1 MNKKVKVSLSSYQ
14 DTEAGVEEFRVS
26 APGTYSLIND
36 RHFIKYEE
44 KTDDNA
50 INKVLLKF
58 DNNFLEM
65 TKSGEVRST
74 LTFTEG
80 DNTEGYYK
88 TPYGTFLIETDTKKL
103 DVKTGKKNIFVNL
116 EYGLYIDSEFV
127 ADCKMYIEILF

>member
-14 DTEAGVEEFRVS
+14 KTDAGVEEIKVS

-44 KTDDNA
+44 KTDDGA

-58 DNNFLEM
+58 DNNFFEM
-65 TKSGEVRST
+65 TKSGETVST

-80 DNTEGYYK
+80 ENTEGYYK

-103 DVKTGKKNIFVNL
+103 DVKKGKKNIFVNL

>member
-14 DTEAGVEEFRVS
+14 KTDEGVEEIKVS

-44 KTDDNA
+44 KTDDDA

-58 DNNFLEM
+58 DSGFLEM
-65 TKSGEVRST
+65 TKSGETMST
-74 LTFTEG
+74 LTFNERE
-80 DNTEGYYK
+80 NTEGYYK

-103 DVKTGKKNIFVNL
+103 DIKIGKKNIFVNL
-116 EYGLYIDSEFV
+116 EYGLFIDGEFV

>member
-1 MNKKVKVSLSSYQ
+1 MNKKGKATLPSYKNQ
-14 DTEAGVEEFRVS
+14 EPGGEKSKVS
-26 APGTYSLIND
+26 APAPNSWIND

-44 KTDDNA
+44 KTDDDA

-80 DNTEGYYK
+80 ENTEGYYK

-103 DVKTGKKNIFVNL
+103 DVKIGKKNIFVNL
-116 EYGLYIDSEFV
+116 EYGLFIDGEFV

>member
-1 MNKKVKVSLSSYQ
+1 M
-14 DTEAGVEEFRVS
+14 EEFRVS

-44 KTDDNA
+44 KTDDDA

-58 DNNFLEM
+58 DSGFLEM
-65 TKSGEVRST
+65 TKSGETMST
-74 LTFTEG
+74 LTFNERE
-80 DNTEGYYK
+80 NTEGYYK

-103 DVKTGKKNIFVNL
+103 DIKTGKKNIFVNL
-116 EYGLYIDSEFV
+116 EYGLFIDGEFV

>member
-103 DVKTGKKNIFVNL
+103 DVKTGNSS
-116 EYGLYIDSEFV
+116 Y
-127 ADCKMYIEILF
+127 MYEWI

>member
-14 DTEAGVEEFRVS
+14 KTDEGVEEIKVS

-44 KTDDNA
+44 KTDDDA

-58 DNNFLEM
+58 DSGFLEM
-65 TKSGEVRST
+65 TKSGETMST
-74 LTFTEG
+74 LTFNERE
-80 DNTEGYYK
+80 NTEGYYK

-103 DVKTGKKNIFVNL
+103 DVKKGKKNIFVNL
-116 EYGLYIDSEFV
+116 EYGLYIDGEFV

>member
-14 DTEAGVEEFRVS
+14 KTDAGVEEIKVS

-44 KTDDNA
+44 KTDDGA

-58 DNNFLEM
+58 ENNFFEM
-65 TKSGEVRST
+65 TKSGETVST

-80 DNTEGYYK
+80 ENTEGYYK

-103 DVKTGKKNIFVNL
+103 DIKTGKKNIFINL
-116 EYGLYIDSEFV
+116 EYGLFIDGEFV

>member
-1 MNKKVKVSLSSYQ
+1 M
-14 DTEAGVEEFRVS
+14 EEFRVS

-44 KTDDNA
+44 KTDDGA

-58 DNNFLEM
+58 ENNFFEM
-65 TKSGEVRST
+65 TKSGETVST
-74 LTFTEG
+74 LIFTEG
-80 DNTEGYYK
+80 ENTEGYYK

-103 DVKTGKKNIFVNL
+103 DVKIGKKNIFVNL

>member
-14 DTEAGVEEFRVS
+14 STESGVEEIKVS
-26 APGTYSLIND
+26 ASGTYSLIND

-44 KTDDNA
+44 KTDDGA

-58 DNNFLEM
+58 ENDLLEM

-80 DNTEGYYK
+80 K
-88 TPYGTFLIETDTKKL
+88 IPKAIIKL
-103 DVKTGKKNIFVNL
+103 HMVHF
-116 EYGLYIDSEFV
+116 
-127 ADCKMYIEILF
+127 

>member
-14 DTEAGVEEFRVS
+14 KTDEGVEEIKVS

-44 KTDDNA
+44 KTDDDA

-58 DNNFLEM
+58 DSGFLEM
-65 TKSGEVRST
+65 TKSGETMST
-74 LTFTEG
+74 LTFNERE
-80 DNTEGYYK
+80 NTEGYYK

-103 DVKTGKKNIFVNL
+103 DIKTGKKNIFVNL
-116 EYGLYIDSEFV
+116 EYGLFIDGEFV

>member
-14 DTEAGVEEFRVS
+14 KTDAGVEEIKVS

-44 KTDDNA
+44 KTDDGA

-58 DNNFLEM
+58 ENNFFEM
-65 TKSGEVRST
+65 TKSGETVST

-80 DNTEGYYK
+80 ENTEGYYK

-103 DVKTGKKNIFVNL
+103 DLKIGKKNIFVNL
-116 EYGLYIDSEFV
+116 EYGLYIDGEFV

>member
-14 DTEAGVEEFRVS
+14 KTDAGVEEIKVS

-44 KTDDNA
+44 KTDDDA

-80 DNTEGYYK
+80 ENTEGYYK

-103 DVKTGKKNIFVNL
+103 DIKIGKKNIFVNL

>member
-14 DTEAGVEEFRVS
+14 KTDEGVEEIKVS

-44 KTDDNA
+44 KTDHA

-80 DNTEGYYK
+80 ENTEGYYK

-103 DVKTGKKNIFVNL
+103 DIKTGKKNIFINL
-116 EYGLYIDSEFV
+116 EYGLYIDGEFV

>member
-14 DTEAGVEEFRVS
+14 NTESGVEEFRVS

-44 KTDDNA
+44 KTDDDA

-65 TKSGEVRST
+65 IKSGEVRST

-80 DNTEGYYK
+80 ENTEGYYK
-88 TPYGTFLIETDTKKL
+88 TPYGTFLIETDTIEL

-116 EYGLYIDSEFV
+116 EYELFIDGEFV

>member
-44 KTDDNA
+44 KTDDDA

-58 DNNFLEM
+58 DSGFLEM
-65 TKSGEVRST
+65 TKSGETMST
-74 LTFTEG
+74 LTFNEG
-80 DNTEGYYK
+80 ENTEGYYK

-103 DVKTGKKNIFVNL
+103 DIKTGKKNIFVNL
-116 EYGLYIDSEFV
+116 EYGLFIDGEFV

>member
-14 DTEAGVEEFRVS
+14 KTDEGVEEIKVS

-44 KTDDNA
+44 KTDDGA

-58 DNNFLEM
+58 DNNFFEM
-65 TKSGEVRST
+65 TKSGETVST

-80 DNTEGYYK
+80 ENTEGYYK

-103 DVKTGKKNIFVNL
+103 DIKTGKKNIFINL
-116 EYGLYIDSEFV
+116 EYGLFIDGEFV

>member
-14 DTEAGVEEFRVS
+14 KTDEGVEEIKVS

-44 KTDDNA
+44 KTDDDA

-65 TKSGEVRST
+65 AKSGEVRST

-80 DNTEGYYK
+80 ENTEGYYK
-88 TPYGTFLIETDTKKL
+88 TPYGTFLMEPDTKKL
-103 DVKTGKKNIFVNL
+103 DIKTGKKNIFINL
-116 EYGLYIDSEFV
+116 EYGLFIDGEFV